1 MIKLYGSL
9 ASPWVVRVA
18 MAARYKNLSFEL
30 KVPEG
35 GLKSD
40 AYLAL
45 NPMGKIPTL
54 VDGDVTLPESDVI
67 CQYLEEQYPEPALL
81 PASPAE
87 RNRVRLLNR
96 VVDLYAWPP
105 VSAMLRQMLIGTS
118 DQEQI
123 ETAIAE
129 GCKAI
134 EYLVYFMGAGPYAW
148 GDKLTLADCALLPTF
163 FYLDGPLENMG
174 AVRIINSAQR
184 TTDWWK
190 YIQQD
195 KFTGPIIE
203 ECAVAL
209 EAFQKRFSAT
219 QTNP

>member
-9 ASPWVVRVA
+9 ASPWVVRAA

-30 KVPEG
+30 EAPEG

-67 CQYLEEQYPEPALL
+67 CQYLEDKYPEPALL

-87 RNRVRLLNR
+87 RNKVRLLNR
-96 VVDLYAWPP
+96 VIDLYVWPP
-105 VSAMLRQMLIGTS
+105 ISAMLRQMLTETT
-118 DQEQI
+118 DQKLI
-123 ETAIAE
+123 ETAISD

-134 EYLVYFMGAGPYAW
+134 EYLVHFMGPGPYAW
-148 GDKLTLADCALLPTF
+148 RDQLTLADCALLPTF
-163 FYLDGPLENMG
+163 FYLDGPLKKMD
-174 AVRIINSAQR
+174 AIRVINSAQR
-184 TTDWWK
+184 TADWWQH
-190 YIQQD
+190 IRQD
-195 KFTGPIIE
+195 DFTAPIID
-203 ECAVAL
+203 ECTVAL
-209 EAFQKRFSAT
+209 EAFRKRFGAT
-219 QTNP
+219 QNKR